1 MSYEEFKKEVMN
13 YANNSKPKSWR
24 IGQAVFN
31 YIDDNYGVARDVQ
44 FKENVD
50 CFYDDNRVE
59 SFIKLAFNRITK
71 EA

>member
-13 YANNSKPKSWR
+13 YANNLKPKSWR

-59 SFIKLAFNRITK
+59 SFIKLAFNRIN
-71 EA
+71 AI

>member
-1 MSYEEFKKEVMN
+1 MSYEEFKKEVMD
-13 YANNSKPKSWR
+13 YVNNSKPKSWR

-31 YIDDNYGVARDVQ
+31 YIDENYGVARDVQ

-50 CFYDDNRVE
+50 CFYDDNRVG